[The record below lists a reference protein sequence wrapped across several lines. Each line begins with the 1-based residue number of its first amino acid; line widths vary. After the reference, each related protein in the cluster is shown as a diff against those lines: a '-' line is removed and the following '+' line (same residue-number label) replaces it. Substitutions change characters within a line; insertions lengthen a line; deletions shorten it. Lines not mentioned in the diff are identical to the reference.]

1 MRFLK
6 VLVLVPLVTLAA
18 CDQKKSDTAG
28 AGVASSAYD
37 TSTDA
42 NKRFLED
49 YAKRPGVT
57 KLPDGLMYRVL
68 KAGSGPQLQ
77 KPDDIVTV
85 FYKGS
90 LINGK
95 VFDQTK
101 PEEPAQF
108 PAGALIPGWVE
119 ALKLMK
125 TGDTWEIALPP
136 ELGYGADGAGDAI
149 PPNQALVFTMT
160 LVKVDY
166 AP

>member
-1 MRFLK
+1 MRALK
-6 VLVLVPLVTLAA
+6 ILALVLLPLVALAA
-18 CDQKKSDTAG
+18 CEKKSDAATNG
-28 AGVASSAYD
+28 SYD
-37 TSTDA
+37 TSSESNA
-42 NKRFLED
+42 RFLDD

-68 KAGSGPQLQ
+68 KAGSGPQVQ
-77 KPDDIVTV
+77 KDNDVVTV
-85 FYKGS
+85 FYKGA

-101 PEEPAQF
+101 QEEHAQF

-125 TGDTWEIALPP
+125 TGDTWELAIPS
-136 ELGYGADGAGDAI
+136 ELGYGPSGAGDSI
-149 PPNQALVFTMT
+149 PPNQTLVFTLS
-160 LVKVDY
+160 LVKVEY